1 MRTGLATFLI
11 VAALGVLITVSV
23 GQFQSG
29 VSGSG
34 ERLETIDHVI
44 LRPGMYA
51 EVVVRVREIADTLV
65 VPGAAILE
73 RVSMDGIR
81 TDGIFVAD
89 GELAR
94 WVPVQVSGRSGNL
107 AAIEA
112 ALEGG
117 EQVLTLGHSE
127 LEDGGRIRVVGAEGS
142 A

>member
-1 MRTGLATFLI
+1 MTGARSFAGTVLRVAGEVSRSDRT
-11 VAALGVLITVSV
+11 VTVEAGMIES
-23 GQFQSG
+23 
-29 VSGSG
+29 
-34 ERLETIDHVI
+34 DVI

-51 EVVVRVREIADTLV
+51 EVVVRVREIVDTLV

-81 TDGIFVAD
+81 SDGIFVAD

-107 AAIEA
+107 AAIQA

-117 EQVLTLGHSE
+117 ERVLTLGHSE